1 MIDAD
6 LFQSCAALID
16 DKLKKNFKSSPS
28 PKIFRLFKGLIYT

>member
-16 DKLKKNFKSSPS
+16 DKLKKKNSNLRRPPRFLDFFKV
-28 PKIFRLFKGLIYT
+28 